1 MAAQLSH
8 LTSDL
13 VNRRYPE
20 VEILLSKELVENFF
34 SALSYPFA
42 PEAEAELPHSLYTC
56 LKEAEFVIFN
66 DLGIELHQLLHVSQS
81 FSFYEHLKIGDSITT
96 LASIHKVNSRK
107 LGGSLVVFIELK
119 NQFMRKGKLIAEA
132 SGSVIVREVV

>member
-1 MAAQLSH
+1 VAAQLSH

-34 SALSYPFA
+34 SSLSYPFA
-42 PEAEAELPHSLYTC
+42 PEAELPHSLYTC
-56 LKEAEFVIFN
+56 LKEAEFVIFK

-81 FSFYEHLKIGDSITT
+81 FSFYEHLKMGDSIST
-96 LASIHKVNSRK
+96 LASINKVNSRK
-107 LGGSLVVFIELK
+107 LGGSMVVFIELR

-132 SGSVIVREVV
+132 SGSVIVREAV